1 MVSILFTIPA
11 FIAGYVACYIFMTY
25 GVDQSGK

>member
-25 GVDQSGK
+25 GVNQGE

>member
-11 FIAGYVACYIFMTY
+11 FIAGYVACYFFMTY
-25 GVDQSGK
+25 KVKQD

>member
-25 GVDQSGK
+25 GVKQDD

>member
-11 FIAGYVACYIFMTY
+11 FIAGYVACYFFMTY
-25 GVDQSGK
+25 NVDQNK